1 MRVLIGSTR
10 RGAQV
15 KLIEADDL
23 GRLHVETQLTD
34 PGRID
39 AALRAAGAGRLND
52 GAAWLD
58 IEYLRASATP
68 ADPLSWSTSFDSMI
82 DFARAHGWVSLDT
95 RELRAHVVTKAQGE

>member
-1 MRVLIGSTR
+1 MRILIGSAR
-10 RGAQV
+10 QGAQV

-39 AALRAAGAGRLND
+39 AALQAAGAGRLDD

-68 ADPLSWSTSFDSMI
+68 ADPLSWATSFDNMVN
-82 DFARAHGWVSLDT
+82 FARAHGWVSPDA
-95 RELRAHVVTKAQGE
+95 RQVRAHVVTKAHGE